1 MISPLPGPSNKILRI
16 RKRKTKGLESAP
28 GLPRTSLMTHEVPG
42 TEETAVEVPIVI
54 DMFTR
59 SEPEDNI
66 EKVSVGEDGSLNISL
81 LRY

>member
-1 MISPLPGPSNKILRI
+1 
-16 RKRKTKGLESAP
+16 
-28 GLPRTSLMTHEVPG
+28 MTHEVPG